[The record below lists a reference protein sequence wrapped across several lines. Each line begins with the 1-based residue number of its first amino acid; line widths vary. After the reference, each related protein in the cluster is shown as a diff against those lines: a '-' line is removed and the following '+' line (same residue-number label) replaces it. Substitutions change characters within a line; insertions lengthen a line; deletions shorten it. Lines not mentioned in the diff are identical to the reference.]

1 MSPAFGVSAYWYR
14 QEFATSTGM
23 VHWHV
28 HWHGLCW
35 RSDREPHNL
44 LHNAIEDGLSDPDCG
59 NVLSQWATE
68 QFGLSAS
75 HPAGKDETGK
85 PRKKN
90 WPPPEGSAALP
101 TEKKIHS

>member
-44 LHNAIEDGLSDPDCG
+44 LHNAKKKVNLVFHLFD
-59 NVLSQWATE
+59 TE
-68 QFGLSAS
+68 S
-75 HPAGKDETGK
+75 K
-85 PRKKN
+85 P
-90 WPPPEGSAALP
+90 
-101 TEKKIHS
+101 